1 MVFAVCYSSYGP
13 MLCIVFAVC
22 YFSCRPLVY
31 TCMYIFFLFQLK
43 CCGVSGDANSS
54 DSWAIYK
61 TKSEWFKTGESGK
74 NTWYRGW
81 IYVGCKSTFL
91 SSSWK
96 LRSNHCALK
105 FSGRHKLDSTKT
117 GLVRINFEWKR
128 TLLRQFSWIVVDM
141 YEFKPTNATN

>member
-22 YFSCRPLVY
+22 YYLFIHIC
-31 TCMYIFFLFQLK
+31 IFFLFQLK

-61 TKSEWFKTGESGK
+61 TKSEWFKSGESGK

-105 FSGRHKLDSTKT
+105 FSGRHKLDTTKN

-141 YEFKPTNATN
+141 YEFYIEIKTNECN